1 MVRKYIV
8 FYGAVQGVGFRYRA
22 MHAAEMYGCTG
33 WVRNEWDGSVSME
46 IQGTEEQIDAVILAI
61 ERGTFVHI
69 ENMDAKTVPVE
80 ESEYGFKVR

>member
-1 MVRKYIV
+1 
-8 FYGAVQGVGFRYRA
+8 
-22 MHAAEMYGCTG
+22 
-33 WVRNEWDGSVSME
+33 ME